1 MTDLAQM
8 QHVAWPYTKDLCAL
22 RTEGSCQIRNTQPRG
37 QRLAGYELVNVLILV
52 VIELVKQRKYR
63 YQAGNSMLR

>member
-1 MTDLAQM
+1 M

-37 QRLAGYELVNVLILV
+37 QRLAGYELVNVLIWV

-63 YQAGNSMLR
+63 Y